1 MTLNYAEQWQPNLL
15 EVIIGDTYI
24 SPFIRSNVKWL
35 NAKTFHFT
43 QMSTSGYKNH
53 TRDAGWNAGTYQQ
66 QDVPFTV
73 MHDRDI
79 EFMIDK
85 ADVDETNA
93 TASIQNISSIFIKT
107 NAVPEMDAQ
116 FFSTIA
122 TKALSISGQHSSTKE
137 VGITPETVLPYLK
150 NIFKNKGLKQYKA
163 RGALI
168 AYVSTHVMTCLE
180 LSKDFVRKIEITS
193 ISGLG
198 ASINTRI
205 TKYKARGALIAYVS
219 THVMTCLELSKDF
232 VRKIEI
238 TSISGLGAS
247 INTRITNLD
256 GVTLIEVIDDERFKT
271 KFTYDNGFAA
281 HSSSKDINVLVATPL
296 TSMFVPKIA
305 SIYAFQPGQHTKGDG
320 WLYQNR
326 AFWDT
331 FIMPNGLDNKIDS
344 IYVDTLDASE

>member
-15 EVIIGDTYI
+15 EIIVGDTYI

-43 QMSTSGYKNH
+43 QMATTGYQKHSRSG
-53 TRDAGWNAGTYQQ
+53 GWNQGEYVQN
-66 QDVPFTV
+66 DVPYTV
-73 MHDRDI
+73 MHDRDV

-107 NAVPEMDAQ
+107 QAVPEMDAQ

-122 TKALSISGQHSSTKE
+122 TKALSVSGQQSSTSE
-137 VGITPETVLPYLK
+137 VDITPETVLPYLK
-150 NIFKNKGLKQYKA
+150 NIFKNKGLK
-163 RGALI
+163 R
-168 AYVSTHVMTCLE
+168 
-180 LSKDFVRKIEITS
+180 
-193 ISGLG
+193 
-198 ASINTRI
+198 
-205 TKYKARGALIAYVS
+205 YKARGALIAYVS

-281 HSSSKDINVLVATPL
+281 HSSAKDINVLVATPM
-296 TSMFVPKIA
+296 TSLFVPKIA
-305 SIYAFQPGQHTKGDG
+305 SIYAFKPGQHTKGDG

-344 IYVDTLDASE
+344 VYVDTLATD

>member
-15 EVIIGDTYI
+15 EIIVGDTYI

-35 NAKTFHFT
+35 NSKTFHFT
-43 QMSTSGYKNH
+43 QMVTTGYKNH
-53 TRDAGWNAGTYQQ
+53 SRAGGWNQGTYEQN
-66 QDVPFTV
+66 DVPFTV

-79 EFMIDK
+79 EFLVDK

-93 TASIQNISSIFIKT
+93 TASIQNISQTFIKT
-107 NAVPEMDAQ
+107 QAVPEMDAQ

-122 TKALSISGQHSSTKE
+122 TKALSLSGQHSATKE
-137 VGITPETVLPYLK
+137 ADITPETVLPYLK
-150 NIFKNKGLKQYKA
+150 NILKNKGLKRYKA

-205 TKYKARGALIAYVS
+205 A
-219 THVMTCLELSKDF
+219 
-232 VRKIEI
+232 
-238 TSISGLGAS
+238 
-247 INTRITNLD
+247 NLD

-281 HSSSKDINVLVATPL
+281 HSSAKDINVLVATPM
-296 TSMFVPKIA
+296 TSLFVPKIA
-305 SIYAFQPGQHTKGDG
+305 SIYAFAPGQHTKGDG

-344 IYVDTLDASE
+344 VYVDTVDATD

>member
-1 MTLNYAEQWQPNLL
+1 MTLNYAQQWQPNLL

-79 EFMIDK
+79 EFLVDK

-93 TASIQNISSIFIKT
+93 TASIQNISTTFIKT
-107 NAVPEMDAQ
+107 QAVPEMDAQ
-116 FFSTIA
+116 FFSTVA
-122 TKALSISGQHSSTKE
+122 TKALSISGQNSSTKE
-137 VGITPETVLPYLK
+137 VAITPETVLPYLK
-150 NIFKNKGLKQYKA
+150 NIFKNKGLK
-163 RGALI
+163 R
-168 AYVSTHVMTCLE
+168 
-180 LSKDFVRKIEITS
+180 
-193 ISGLG
+193 
-198 ASINTRI
+198 
-205 TKYKARGALIAYVS
+205 YKARGALIAYVS

-344 IYVDTLDASE
+344 IYVDTLDTDD

>member
-15 EVIIGDTYI
+15 EIIVGDTYI

-43 QMSTSGYKNH
+43 QMATTGYQNHSRSG
-53 TRDAGWNAGTYQQ
+53 GWNQGEYTQN
-66 QDVPFTV
+66 DVPYTV
-73 MHDRDI
+73 MHDRDV

-107 NAVPEMDAQ
+107 QAVPEMDAQ

-122 TKALSISGQHSSTKE
+122 TKALSISGQNSSTKE
-137 VGITPETVLPYLK
+137 ADINPGTVLVYLK
-150 NIFKNKGLKQYKA
+150 DIFKNKGLKRYKA

-168 AYVSTHVMTCLE
+168 AYVSTHVMNCLE
-180 LSKDFVRKIEITS
+180 LSEDFVRKIEITS

-205 TKYKARGALIAYVS
+205 A
-219 THVMTCLELSKDF
+219 
-232 VRKIEI
+232 
-238 TSISGLGAS
+238 
-247 INTRITNLD
+247 NLD

-271 KFTYDNGFAA
+271 KFAYDKGFAA
-281 HSSSKDINVLVATPL
+281 HSSAKDINVLVATPMTCL
-296 TSMFVPKIA
+296 FVPKIA
-305 SIYAFQPGQHTKGDG
+305 SIYAFAPGQHTKGDG

-331 FIMPNGLDNKIDS
+331 FVMPNGLDNKIDS
-344 IYVDTLDASE
+344 IYVDTLDTTA

>member
-1 MTLNYAEQWQPNLL
+1 MTLNYAEQWQQNLL

-35 NAKTFHFT
+35 NAKTFHYT
-43 QMSTSGYKNH
+43 QMATSGYQNH

-107 NAVPEMDAQ
+107 KAVPEMDAQ

-122 TKALSISGQHSSTKE
+122 TKALSISGQNSSTKE
-137 VGITPETVLPYLK
+137 VDITPETVLPYLK
-150 NIFKNKGLKQYKA
+150 NIFKNKGLKQ
-163 RGALI
+163 
-168 AYVSTHVMTCLE
+168 
-180 LSKDFVRKIEITS
+180 
-193 ISGLG
+193 
-198 ASINTRI
+198 
-205 TKYKARGALIAYVS
+205 YKARGALIAYVS

-271 KFTYDNGFAA
+271 KFTYEDGFAA
-281 HSSSKDINVLVATPL
+281 HASSKDINVLVATPL

-344 IYVDTLDASE
+344 IYVDTLNTSA